1 MSPAVQTVLYVLFA
15 LLVVAGLCRALV
27 FRPDLSPAALERDHA
42 DGTSHFTEVDGLRV
56 HYRDEGSG
64 DPIVLLHG
72 LTDSLFVWDQ
82 WASQLSGY
90 VRVIRLDLP
99 GHGLTGPD
107 PQGRYAWSE
116 ITDLVVEFLD
126 QLGLARATLVGSSW
140 GGAIAWQLA
149 ARFPERVDRLVLIAP
164 VGYTASG
171 QLPWLLWLL
180 AHPVI
185 GPLLARLTSKRS
197 FMRRVRH
204 IYADPMRVD
213 RVQAER
219 QYRLFRRAGNRDAL
233 SAILRGGGVLETEAP
248 LARVRAPTLLL
259 WGAADP
265 VLPSTLAHCF
275 ARDIANAELVM
286 IPGVGHAPM
295 LELPEQSLAKLLG
308 FLRCCSP

>member
-1 MSPAVQTVLYVLFA
+1 MSPAVQTVLCGLFA
-15 LLVVAGLCRALV
+15 LLVIAGLGRALV
-27 FRPDLSPAALERDHA
+27 FRPDLSPAALERDHT
-42 DGTSHFTEVDGLRV
+42 DGTSRFMEVDGLRF

-72 LTDSLFVWDQ
+72 LTDSLFVWDP
-82 WASQLSGY
+82 WVGQLSRY
-90 VRVIRLDLP
+90 ARVIRLDLP

-116 ITDLVVEFLD
+116 IADLVVRFLD
-126 QLGLARATLVGSSW
+126 QLGFARAILVGSSW

-149 ARFPERVDRLVLIAP
+149 ARYPERVDRLVLVAP
-164 VGYTASG
+164 VGYTAGG

-180 AHPVI
+180 AHPVA
-185 GPLLARLTSKRS
+185 GPLMARLTPRRL

-204 IYADPMRVD
+204 IYADPTRAD

-233 SAILRGGGVLETEAP
+233 SAILRAGVALETKAL

-295 LELPEQSLAKLLG
+295 LELPEQSVAKLLA